1 MKKLNKIVAL
11 IGIMVIMTIA
21 LTGCEMKFGS
31 KDNKK
36 TIDKKELSGY
46 TEYTHS
52 SGVKFSYP
60 EDWTDLGT
68 SSNPVFANAQ
78 NGTNVNLLSET
89 VSSVYNLTSYMSA
102 SVANIKT
109 QLADDI
115 EGEISQEDVKL
126 NGRDA
131 SIITYTMTQNDV
143 KVNIKQACFID
154 DKTAYILT
162 TAITESETD
171 TEVIDNIISS
181 FMK

>member
-11 IGIMVIMTIA
+11 IGIMVIMAIA

-31 KDNKK
+31 NNKK
-36 TIDKKELSGY
+36 SIDKKELTGY

-60 EDWTDLGT
+60 ENWTDAGT
-68 SSNPVFANAQ
+68 SSQPVFADPE

-89 VSSVYNLTSYMSA
+89 VPTGYNLTSYMSA
-102 SVANIKT
+102 SIANIKS
-109 QLADDI
+109 QMGDKI
-115 EGEISQEDVKL
+115 KGEISEEDVKL
-126 NGRDA
+126 NGKDA
-131 SIITYTMTQNDV
+131 TIISYIMTQNDID
-143 KVNIKQACFID
+143 VNIKQACFIE

-162 TAITESETD
+162 TATTEDEND
-171 TEVIDNIISS
+171 TEIIDNIISS

>member
-11 IGIMVIMTIA
+11 IGIMVIMAIA
-21 LTGCEMKFGS
+21 LTGCELKS
-31 KDNKK
+31 NKK
-36 TIDKKELSGY
+36 AIDKKELTGY

-60 EDWTDLGT
+60 EDWKSLGT
-68 SSNPVFANAQ
+68 SSKPVFADAN

-89 VSSVYNLTSYMSA
+89 VPTGYNLTSYMSA
-102 SVANIKT
+102 SVANIKS
-109 QLADDI
+109 QMGDKI
-115 EGEISQEDVKL
+115 KGEVSQEDVKL

-131 SIITYTMTQNDV
+131 SIITYIMTQNDID
-143 KVNIKQACFID
+143 VNIKQACFID

-162 TAITESETD
+162 TATTVDEND
-171 TEVIDNIISS
+171 TEIVDNIISS

>member
-11 IGIMVIMTIA
+11 IGIMVIMA
-21 LTGCEMKFGS
+21 VVLTGCEMKLGS
-31 KDNKK
+31 NNKK
-36 TIDKKELSGY
+36 SIDKKELSGY

-60 EDWTDLGT
+60 ENWTDLGT
-68 SSNPVFANAQ
+68 SSKPVFANAQ

-102 SVANIKT
+102 SVANIKS
-109 QLADDI
+109 QLGDNI
-115 EGEISQEDVKL
+115 EGDISQEDVKL

-131 SIITYTMTQNDV
+131 SIIAYTMTQNGV

>member
-1 MKKLNKIVAL
+1 MKKLNKIIAL
-11 IGIMVIMTIA
+11 IGMLIIMTVA

-31 KDNKK
+31 SNKK
-36 TIDKKELSGY
+36 EINKGDLSGY

-68 SSNPVFANAQ
+68 SSQPVFANAQ
-78 NGTNVNLLSET
+78 NGTNVNLLSES
-89 VSSVYNLTSYMSA
+89 VSSVYNLTSYISA
-102 SVANIKT
+102 SVANIKSKLGD
-109 QLADDI
+109 QI
-115 EGEISQEDVKL
+115 EGEVSQEDVKL

-131 SIITYTMTQNDV
+131 SIITYTMTQDDI

-162 TAITESETD
+162 TATTDEDQD
-171 TEVIDNIISS
+171 TEIVDNIISS
-181 FMK
+181 FTK